1 MEHDE
6 YISMGRCSEG
16 DEILLTLELT
26 RTSPNRFHPRRI
38 FYEMSDDLWE
48 EYSDKKDAIT

>member
-1 MEHDE
+1 
-6 YISMGRCSEG
+6 MGRCSEG

-48 EYSDKKDAIT
+48 EYSDKKEAIT